1 MALTRFFLI
10 LVIYAFSITTSVSQS
25 DNVTSIFF
33 IRHAEKI
40 RNGDSNPGLT
50 EQGILRSIHWAEVF
64 KGADISAIYSTNTKR
79 TLSTGDP
86 TAKSNNIDVEIYD
99 SKTVN
104 IMNLA
109 KTNQGKNVLIVGHSN
124 TTPNLVN
131 ELLGKEKY
139 PQIED
144 NNNGNLYVVTIINGI
159 STCTLLH
166 ID

>member
-1 MALTRFFLI
+1 M
-10 LVIYAFSITTSVSQS
+10 
-25 DNVTSIFF
+25 
-33 IRHAEKI
+33 H
-40 RNGDSNPGLT
+40 
-50 EQGILRSIHWAEVF
+50 
-64 KGADISAIYSTNTKR
+64 
-79 TLSTGDP
+79 
-86 TAKSNNIDVEIYD
+86 
-99 SKTVN
+99 
-104 IMNLA
+104 LA